1 MPRQLFCVTLCSWL
15 LLAFRHTRS
24 CLRGRVLPK
33 SVPKIGVL
41 ASRQL
46 MTDGQN
52 ISPKT
57 RTNGRMLA
65 TRCRARGVDHLRVCR
80 TPGSGKFPEQIFPDP
95 ARRTIGRRAI
105 APATAAFQHL
115 HDAADDAAVVH
126 PLDAADIRRQER
138 LDPLPLL
145 VAQPKQIPAHNFK
158 SFPPKNHYLIVS
170 EEGLMS
176 SDPKQ
181 RVSSFAPFSAMSVHR
196 CVNGGDKMCQMA
208 A

>member
-1 MPRQLFCVTLCSWL
+1 SHPFTPNVHQTLSLNLWRFPRVIGRSKGRTLKAQFNRSCRVPRQLFCVALCSWL

-33 SVPKIGVL
+33 SVPNIGVL

-80 TPGSGKFPEQIFPDP
+80 SHVSGNFPEQIFPDP
-95 ARRTIGRRAI
+95 APR
-105 APATAAFQHL
+105 
-115 HDAADDAAVVH
+115 
-126 PLDAADIRRQER
+126 
-138 LDPLPLL
+138 
-145 VAQPKQIPAHNFK
+145 PAH
-158 SFPPKNHYLIVS
+158 
-170 EEGLMS
+170 EGLMK
-176 SDPKQ
+176 PI
-181 RVSSFAPFSAMSVHR
+181 F
-196 CVNGGDKMCQMA
+196 
-208 A
+208 